1 MWLLL
6 VVRQRGT
13 SIEAAWDS
21 LAVTGIG
28 YGCDEHSAA
37 QAYVIAQGYN
47 RATRVALV
55 KLLAAA
61 TIKLA
66 AIILK
71 GARLI
76 A

>member
-1 MWLLL
+1 M
-6 VVRQRGT
+6 
-13 SIEAAWDS
+13 
-21 LAVTGIG
+21 AVTGIG
-28 YGCDEHSAA
+28 YGRDEHSAA
-37 QAYVIAQGYN
+37 QACVIAQGYN

>member
-1 MWLLL
+1 M
-6 VVRQRGT
+6 
-13 SIEAAWDS
+13 
-21 LAVTGIG
+21 AVTGIG

-37 QAYVIAQGYN
+37 QDYVIAQGYN

-66 AIILK
+66 AIIL
-71 GARLI
+71 RVRDS
-76 A
+76 